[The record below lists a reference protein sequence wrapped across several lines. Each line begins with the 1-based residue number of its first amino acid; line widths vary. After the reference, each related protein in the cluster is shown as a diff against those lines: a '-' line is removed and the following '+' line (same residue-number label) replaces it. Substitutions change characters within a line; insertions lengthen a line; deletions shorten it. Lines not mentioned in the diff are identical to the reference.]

1 MFAHECIEV
10 CIAFFRLKIFASK
23 QSEWIDNFK
32 KSLLISH
39 SILFT
44 VECGDS
50 PQHLPKRFFFHKRFL
65 TPSSRNIFLK
75 NPKVREKLLLAINSE
90 ITIPFLECFGIQ
102 AYMVVEQYFLLHYI
116 FTVQFSL
123 RGCIDSTSPSI
134 SPSSCSFII
143 NYQQ

>member
-10 CIAFFRLKIFASK
+10 RIAFFCFEIFASK
-23 QSEWIDNFK
+23 QSERIYNLK
-32 KSLLISH
+32 ESLLISH

-44 VECGDS
+44 IECGNS

-102 AYMVVEQYFLLHYI
+102 AYMVVE
-116 FTVQFSL
+116 
-123 RGCIDSTSPSI
+123 
-134 SPSSCSFII
+134 
-143 NYQQ
+143 

>member
-10 CIAFFRLKIFASK
+10 CIAFFRLEIFASK
-23 QSEWIDNFK
+23 ESKRIDNFK
-32 KSLLISH
+32 KSLLVSH

-44 VECGDS
+44 VECGDPS
-50 PQHLPKRFFFHKRFL
+50 QHLPKRFFFHKRLL

-102 AYMVVEQYFLLHYI
+102 AYMVVE
-116 FTVQFSL
+116 
-123 RGCIDSTSPSI
+123 
-134 SPSSCSFII
+134 
-143 NYQQ
+143 